1 MTYKLGV
8 ILFAGLA
15 VSAGFVGQMLM
26 EESSS
31 ALSNR
36 SEKNSM
42 DDKPLQQLS
51 LVECVNGVA
60 WLNMHRGNYIQNAPM
75 TFNGRPVECEA
86 ADGQIEAYLVDGE
99 ELNGRDFESAL
110 METMNPGSADH
121 ATNDHGSP
129 GLPTVD
135 EAALLESIRSSE

>member
-15 VSAGFVGQMLM
+15 VSAGFVGQMMM

-42 DDKPLQQLS
+42 DDKPLEQLS
-51 LVECVNGVA
+51 IVECVNGMA
-60 WLNMHRGNYIQNAPM
+60 RLNLYQGSYNQNTPM

-99 ELNGRDFESAL
+99 ELNGRDFGSAL
-110 METMNPGSADH
+110 SETMNPGAGDRT
-121 ATNDHGSP
+121 TNAHGSP
-129 GLPTVD
+129 GVPTVD